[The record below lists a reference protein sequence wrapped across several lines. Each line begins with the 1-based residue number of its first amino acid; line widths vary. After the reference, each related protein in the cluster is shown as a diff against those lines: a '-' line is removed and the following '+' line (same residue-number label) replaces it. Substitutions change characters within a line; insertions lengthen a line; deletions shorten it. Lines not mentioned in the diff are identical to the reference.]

1 MWYRRHRNAGSW
13 IAPCNA
19 LSISVDIVRR
29 SERHHPFESDIAR
42 RLTIH
47 GTTQVVDALINRRNA
62 PSNRCFPLL
71 RNFFHVAR
79 GSTVETI
86 D

>member
-13 IAPCNA
+13 IAPCNV

-29 SERHHPFESDIAR
+29 SERHHPFKSDIAR

-47 GTTQVVDALINRRNA
+47 GTTQVVDALINRCNA

-71 RNFFHVAR
+71 RNFFHVAK